1 MGLIKEVNS
10 KMEPEKLNEE
20 ENPKLETKTE
30 QAPEKLTISELLR
43 RSKVSLPRAVGAF
56 VRAGKQTLILTEIH
70 TSPDKQKPIAT
81 LPEFDKMIKEYEE
94 S

>member
-1 MGLIKEVNS
+1 MVPDKLKE
-10 KMEPEKLNEE
+10 EKK
-20 ENPKLETKTE
+20 PKPETKTKP
-30 QAPEKLTISELLR
+30 APEKLTISELLR

-70 TSPDKQKPIAT
+70 TVPTKQKPIAT